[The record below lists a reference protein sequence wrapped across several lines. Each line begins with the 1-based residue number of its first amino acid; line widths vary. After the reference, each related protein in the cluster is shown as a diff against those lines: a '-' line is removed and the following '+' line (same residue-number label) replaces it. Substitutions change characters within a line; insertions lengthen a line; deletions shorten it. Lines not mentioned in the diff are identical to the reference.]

1 MARVKT
7 GTVRKARHNKILKLN
22 KGYRLS
28 KSKLYKVA
36 HEAMLH
42 AGQYAYVGRKNKK
55 RNQRTL
61 WIIRLKAALNIQE
74 NPISYSHF
82 INILKIKNITL
93 NRKVLSELAVKS
105 SKAFTSF
112 FNLASS
118 K

>member
-7 GTVRKARHNKILKLN
+7 GTIRKARHNKILKLN

-42 AGQYAYVGRKNKK
+42 AGHYAYVGRKNKK
-55 RNQRTL
+55 RNQRRL
-61 WIIRLKAALNIQE
+61 WIVRLKAALNIQE
-74 NPISYSHF
+74 KPVSYSRF
-82 INILKIKNITL
+82 INIMKIKNINL

-105 SKAFTSF
+105 PKAFTSF
-112 FNLASS
+112 FNFTTS